1 MNIVHLMGRVG
12 NDIEVR
18 RMPNGEAVANISIAT
33 SVRYNDKQGNKQE
46 LTEWHRVVSFGKQAE
61 ILGEHATKGT
71 QLIINGSLKTK
82 EWEKDGVKRQTTEVQ
97 MDKFNGFE
105 FAGPKVDRQDP
116 QANHGNKQSSQQESK
131 SDDYYDDPLPF

>member
-1 MNIVHLMGRVG
+1 MNIVHLMGRLG

-18 RMPNGEAVANISIAT
+18 RLNNGDAVANLSIAT

-46 LTEWHRVVSFGKQAE
+46 LTEWHRVVSYGKQAE
-61 ILGEHATKGT
+61 ILAEHATKGT

-82 EWEKDGVKRQTTEVQ
+82 QWEKNGVKMYTTEVQ

-105 FAGPKVDRQDP
+105 FAGPKVERQAP
-116 QANHGNKQSSQQESK
+116 QQSSQPSNEPAQHDEFGD
-131 SDDYYDDPLPF
+131 SDIPF